1 MNIDIFNKSENDQLK
16 ILKIVNI
23 FPLTYR
29 LLYHYLCFVFIIM
42 KNCKLELNEL
52 IEKQISKRELRSAFS
67 LPKINKDIKLYSL
80 VITVLKTLNLL
91 KKSNNLIINECKKN
105 EFKNHMK
112 RNIENIYEASCFK
125 MDPVYVLEFDKKK
138 YYEDINKKKEIQIIS
153 NNSND

>member
-1 MNIDIFNKSENDQLK
+1 
-16 ILKIVNI
+16 
-23 FPLTYR
+23 
-29 LLYHYLCFVFIIM
+29 M
-42 KNCKLELNEL
+42 KNCKLELNEF